1 MSKQIKLYG
10 SKVLLLGLWDLDV
23 EQYTF
28 TDLKEAKAAS
38 KQIIRSAIYPIWW
51 PFCVVRW
58 IEL

>member
-28 TDLKEAKAAS
+28 TDLKEAKAA
-38 KQIIRSAIYPIWW
+38 ITAAGGV
-51 PFCVVRW
+51 CV
-58 IEL
+58 